1 MLRDPYARDCRDCD
15 KVYVAIRFPWF
26 ELNNTSLALQPV
38 VTSGLSS
45 IDVEHLPCHK
55 TSAIEVEHRI
65 YNVGH
70 ISHPTHWM
78 ERRQRLMRIG
88 VLIIRGDTALM
99 RTPVF
104 AYSIASAFSSES
116 GSVPTHERL
125 GPNDRENL
133 QD

>member
-1 MLRDPYARDCRDCD
+1 MHSCSQAEPGARVKRPTLHH
-15 KVYVAIRFPWF
+15 VVAG
-26 ELNNTSLALQPV
+26 SLPSV
-38 VTSGLSS
+38 
-45 IDVEHLPCHK
+45 DVKNLTCHK

-65 YNVGH
+65 YNVEY

>member
-55 TSAIEVEHRI
+55 PGAIQVEHRL
-65 YNVGH
+65 YDVGH

-78 ERRQRLMRIG
+78 ECRQCLVRFGRIHGGLYYSRRHGVHADSGLCILNGEGLGCRAQRPLNRRRT
-88 VLIIRGDTALM
+88 RGL
-99 RTPVF
+99 P
-104 AYSIASAFSSES
+104 
-116 GSVPTHERL
+116 
-125 GPNDRENL
+125 
-133 QD
+133 